1 MATIHPVMGAGLAS
15 LSFAGRPALRPW
27 DGSDNPFAL
36 AMNLL
41 VPFSNRIAGGFAF
54 GGRAH
59 MMGPNLKGEPFPIH
73 GDGFQRPW
81 TILSADEVSADLM
94 LKMGQIGPFR
104 HQARISYR
112 LTPQAL
118 SCTLSVTHVGPDPLP
133 YGLGFHPWFPRT
145 PATRLRLNATG
156 LWTEGEGH
164 LRAAGRPDPLPDA
177 LRFTGTPLPDGWVN
191 AGLSGWDGQ
200 AGITQGDGAASLSV
214 TAQGLSVLI
223 LYSPA
228 TDAPF
233 FCAEPVSHPVDAH
246 NLPGRDGLTVLA
258 TGQTMTATMTLHHVA

>member
-1 MATIHPVMGAGLAS
+1 MGAGLAG
-15 LSFAGRPALRPW
+15 LTFAGRDALRPW
-27 DGSDNPFAL
+27 DGTDHPFAL
-36 AMNLL
+36 AMILL

-54 GGRAH
+54 GGRRH
-59 MMGPNLKGEPFPIH
+59 MMAPNVPGEAFTIH

-81 TILSADEVSADLM
+81 TVLAADDTSADLM
-94 LKMGQIGPFR
+94 LKSGQIGPFR
-104 HQARISYR
+104 YQARVGYR

-118 SCTLSVTHVGPDPLP
+118 TCTLSVTHSGPDPLP

-145 PATRLRLNATG
+145 PATRLRLHATG
-156 LWTEGEGH
+156 VWTEGEGY
-164 LRAAGRPDPLPDA
+164 LRAGGHPDPLPDA
-177 LRFTGTPLPDGWVN
+177 LRFAGTALPDGWLN

-200 AGITQGDGAASLSV
+200 AEIGQGDGDASLSV
-214 TAQGLSVLI
+214 TASGLPVLI

-246 NLPGRDGLTVLA
+246 NLPGRDGLKVLA
-258 TGQTMTATMTLHHVA
+258 NGQSMNATLTLRHTGV